1 MIMVATIAADGP
13 RPGLSRRRIDGCRLT
28 TSAVRISLTA
38 GRRDGRGDVREP
50 VLIMVCGLPGA
61 GKTTTARSLAV
72 ERSGV
77 RLCPDDWL
85 QALEVNLWDGLQ
97 RDRVERLQWE
107 VACDLLRAG
116 NVVII
121 EWGTWGREERGRLRV
136 EARTLGA
143 QVELVFLDPPLDELW
158 RRIQERGQIDPP
170 IPRSDLEDWDRVYER
185 PDEDEL
191 ADYDATMVTSD

>member
-1 MIMVATIAADGP
+1 
-13 RPGLSRRRIDGCRLT
+13 
-28 TSAVRISLTA
+28 
-38 GRRDGRGDVREP
+38 

-121 EWGTWGREERGRLRV
+121 EWGTWGHEERGRLRV

-170 IPRSDLEDWDRVYER
+170 ISRSDLEDWDRVYER

>member
-1 MIMVATIAADGP
+1 
-13 RPGLSRRRIDGCRLT
+13 
-28 TSAVRISLTA
+28 
-38 GRRDGRGDVREP
+38 
-50 VLIMVCGLPGA
+50 MVCGLPGA

-170 IPRSDLEDWDRVYER
+170 ISRSDLEDWDRVYER

>member
-1 MIMVATIAADGP
+1 
-13 RPGLSRRRIDGCRLT
+13 
-28 TSAVRISLTA
+28 
-38 GRRDGRGDVREP
+38 
-50 VLIMVCGLPGA
+50 MVCGLPGA

-121 EWGTWGREERGRLRV
+121 EWGTWGHEERGRLRV

-158 RRIQERGQIDPP
+158 RRIQQRGQIDPP
-170 IPRSDLEDWDRVYER
+170 ISRSDLEDWDRVYER
-185 PDEDEL
+185 PDGDEL
-191 ADYDATMVTSD
+191 ADYDATTVTSD

>member
-1 MIMVATIAADGP
+1 
-13 RPGLSRRRIDGCRLT
+13 
-28 TSAVRISLTA
+28 
-38 GRRDGRGDVREP
+38 

-170 IPRSDLEDWDRVYER
+170 ISRSDLEDWDRVYER

>member
-1 MIMVATIAADGP
+1 MT
-13 RPGLSRRRIDGCRLT
+13 
-28 TSAVRISLTA
+28 
-38 GRRDGRGDVREP
+38 EP
-50 VLIMVCGLPGA
+50 ALIIVCGLPGA
-61 GKTTTARSLAV
+61 GKTTMARSLAA
-72 ERSGV
+72 ERMGI

-85 QALEVNLWDGLQ
+85 EALDISLWDERL

-107 VACDLLRAG
+107 LACDLLRAG

-121 EWGTWGREERGRLRV
+121 EWGTWGRDERDRLRR

-158 RRIQERGQIDPP
+158 RRIETRGQEDPA
-170 IPRSDLEDWDRVYER
+170 IPRSDLDGWDEVFQR

-191 ADYDATMVTSD
+191 AEYDAAVMIKY